1 MIAADPDASTRGART
16 LSAQPGPSHRDL
28 LRRLLRDEPERG
40 SMTVETAFLLVLLVV
55 PLFYLVGTL
64 ARVQAGAYAVSAA
77 AREAARSFVTAEKP
91 DDAGARAWSAA
102 DLVFT
107 SHGFSG
113 SEGGVEVRCG
123 DAACLEPGGRIIADA
138 QVAVPLPLV
147 PDFMEG
153 VVPTSITLTATH
165 VEIVDAFRE

>member
-1 MIAADPDASTRGART
+1 MIRACSGGGRT
-16 LSAQPGPSHRDL
+16 WLR
-28 LRRLLRDEPERG
+28 LRRLLTDHPERG
-40 SMTVETAFLLVLLVV
+40 SMTVEAAFLLVLLVV

-64 ARVQAGAYAVSAA
+64 ARVQAGAYAASAA
-77 AREAARSFVTAEKP
+77 AREATRAFVTADSPES
-91 DDAGARAWSAA
+91 AGARAWSAA
-102 DLVFT
+102 GLVFT
-107 SHGFSG
+107 SHGFTAA
-113 SEGGVEVRCG
+113 EGAVEVRCD